1 MGSFQSKIYSQTA
14 LFQLSMMALIFL
26 PAWSLN
32 YWQAWAYLIVFFG
45 WVYFIDFYFLKHD
58 RALLERRLKA
68 GAKDEKEKSQKIIQS
83 IASLC
88 FIALFVVSGLD
99 HHFHWSYMPNYLNVV
114 GAAGVFFGF
123 LIIFFVFKENSFT
136 SGVIEI
142 DQEQKVIDTGPY
154 AHVRHP
160 MYTGGILM
168 VIATAFTL
176 GSYWA
181 LIPSLFLTIAIV
193 VRLLDEEKFLSQKL
207 NGYPEYLR
215 KVRYRLV
222 PGFW

>member
-1 MGSFQSKIYSQTA
+1 MDTFQSKIYSQTA

-32 YWQAWAYLIVFFG
+32 YWQAWTYLLVFFG

-68 GAKDEKEKSQKIIQS
+68 GAKDEKEKTQKIIQS
-83 IASLC
+83 LASIC
-88 FIALFVVSGLD
+88 FITLFVVSGFD
-99 HHFHWSYMPNYLNVV
+99 HHFHWSQMLIYMNVV
-114 GAAGVFFGF
+114 GDAGVFLGF
-123 LIIFFVFKENSFT
+123 LIIFIVFKENSFT
-136 SGVIEI
+136 SSIIEI
-142 DQEQKVIDTGPY
+142 DKEQKLVDTGPY

-160 MYTGGILM
+160 MYSGGILL
-168 VIATAFTL
+168 VVFTAFAL

-181 LIPSLFLTIAIV
+181 LIPSLLLGVAIV
-193 VRLLDEEKFLSQKL
+193 VRLLDEEKFLSINL
-207 NGYPEYLR
+207 NGYKEYIA

-222 PGFW
+222 PGLW